1 MEMQSILEKD
11 MNTAHAEMEAT
22 EKEEGSPNQYRR
34 RNFVRA
40 TFAYVDGALYTM
52 RQMALETQVRFG
64 LRTLG
69 DYELDA
75 LMGHR
80 VEVADNGEIK
90 KGKLKLEGKTAIKFS
105 FLAVYKAFG
114 IEEKLDDKG
123 AGWNA
128 LMAATDRRHD
138 LVHPKGREELDV
150 TDTDLATLYKGLVW
164 FHTYVDIALNAY
176 TAKLDEERAKIKRL
190 NSDYEKLLG
199 LQPPMSILLLERLD
213 SLHNQSGMS
222 LEEFNRWFVE
232 NKEAGLTALATG
244 QFPVDGV
251 QDVSEAF

>member
-1 MEMQSILEKD
+1 
-11 MNTAHAEMEAT
+11 
-22 EKEEGSPNQYRR
+22 
-34 RNFVRA
+34 
-40 TFAYVDGALYTM
+40 
-52 RQMALETQVRFG
+52 
-64 LRTLG
+64 
-69 DYELDA
+69 
-75 LMGHR
+75 
-80 VEVADNGEIK
+80 
-90 KGKLKLEGKTAIKFS
+90 
-105 FLAVYKAFG
+105 
-114 IEEKLDDKG
+114 
-123 AGWNA
+123 
-128 LMAATDRRHD
+128 
-138 LVHPKGREELDV
+138 
-150 TDTDLATLYKGLVW
+150 
-164 FHTYVDIALNAY
+164 VDIALNAY